1 MRAQVLTEADQESKH
16 WVNSQLDFKEYLTK
30 RGIQEGLLNTLR
42 GSVALNCSAD
52 QFAGGFAQYY
62 LMIAR
67 AHDPTGFNAFPLA
80 NLLTFIILIYPT
92 CFLHRW
98 KASEGPVLEL
108 NIEVVRF
115 FHLVFSIPRRGGT
128 AETYAR

>member
-1 MRAQVLTEADQESKH
+1 
-16 WVNSQLDFKEYLTK
+16 
-30 RGIQEGLLNTLR
+30 
-42 GSVALNCSAD
+42 
-52 QFAGGFAQYY
+52 
-62 LMIAR
+62 MIAR

-80 NLLTFIILIYPT
+80 NLLTFIILIYFT

-98 KASEGPVLEL
+98 KASEGLVLEL

-115 FHLVFSIPRRGGT
+115 FHLVFSIPRRGGM